1 MKKKKILV
9 ISAVVLLLLVGCG
22 AAALLYLRTQTID
35 PLTAQVP
42 DPLSAPPEL
51 RVVCGS
57 EEVIATSGNYD
68 WNYEVNG
75 IGSSAIACGMHP
87 LDAREY
93 TAELAQ
99 VGTTAN
105 LVFDM
110 KPTTVEVRCW
120 KADSWGN
127 TAAESEKVPVE
138 DWSINLISEGAI
150 YEVTAKWV
158 NVVLDGSLRK
168 YNGTASYTF
177 YTDVAE

>member
-1 MKKKKILV
+1 MKRKKILV
-9 ISAVVLLLLVGCG
+9 ISVIVLLLLAGCG
-22 AAALLYLRTQTID
+22 AAVVLYLRVHAID
-35 PLTAQVP
+35 PLPEQ
-42 DPLSAPPEL
+42 LSAPPEL

-57 EEVIATSGNYD
+57 EEVIATSG
-68 WNYEVNG
+68 
-75 IGSSAIACGMHP
+75 IGTNTIACGMHP

-105 LVFDM
+105 LMFDM

-138 DWSINLISEGAI
+138 DWSINLMSEAAI
-150 YEVTAKWV
+150 YEVTAKWE
-158 NVVLDGSLRK
+158 NATLDGSKRK

-177 YTDVAE
+177 YTVIEE

>member
-1 MKKKKILV
+1 MKRKKILV
-9 ISAVVLLLLVGCG
+9 ISVIVLLLLAGCG
-22 AAALLYLRTQTID
+22 AAVVLYLRVHAID
-35 PLTAQVP
+35 PLPEQ
-42 DPLSAPPEL
+42 LSAPPEL

-57 EEVIATSGNYD
+57 EEVIATSGNYTWD
-68 WNYEVNG
+68 SELSG
-75 IGSSAIACGMHP
+75 IGTNTIACGMHP

-105 LVFDM
+105 LMFDM

-138 DWSINLISEGAI
+138 DWSINLMSEAAI
-150 YEVTAKWV
+150 YEVTAKWE
-158 NVVLDGSLRK
+158 NATLDGSKRK

-177 YTDVAE
+177 YTVIEE